1 MRKNARTPNSF
12 PNDEALI
19 KSFYGVLKNVAK
31 KWLIPIRDWKA
42 ALNRLTIEC
51 DERMKLHGP

>member
-19 KSFYGVLKNVAK
+19 KSFYWTLKNVAK
-31 KWLIPIRDWKA
+31 KWPMPIRDWKA
-42 ALNRLTIEC
+42 ALNRRTIEC

>member
-1 MRKNARTPNSF
+1 MRKTARTPNSF

-31 KWLIPIRDWKA
+31 KWPMPIRDWKVE
-42 ALNRLTIEC
+42 LNRLTIEC
-51 DERMKLHGP
+51 DERMKQHGL